1 MISNPLT
8 VVSNK
13 SGEQQVKEALK
24 KAEQEAEKAAKDNKT
39 KGQSD
44 NDDRSLQTAKTE
56 MPESSHED
64 NDEQANKR
72 MKAMAAKLN
81 NLVLKFQRKV
91 MASKFCDENHVV
103 KSNFEI

>member
-1 MISNPLT
+1 MSYCLTVLSSPLT

-24 KAEQEAEKAAKDNKT
+24 KAEQEAEKAAKDNKGKEAST
-39 KGQSD
+39 SEGGS
-44 NDDRSLQTAKTE
+44 QTAKTE
-56 MPESSHED
+56 MPQSASDDVE
-64 NDEQANKR
+64 EQANKR

-91 MASKFCDENHVV
+91 MASKYMFLQN
-103 KSNFEI
+103 